1 MTFILI
7 LELQNIIHV
16 VLKLFRKV
24 TLDMERDEKNLK
36 VRKVILSL
44 AEKED
49 EAEKTQK
56 NKDEVIKRYM
66 LKA

>member
-7 LELQNIIHV
+7 LELQNLILV

-24 TLDMERDEKNLK
+24 TLDMERDEKNLE

-49 EAEKTQK
+49 EAEKT
-56 NKDEVIKRYM
+56 
-66 LKA
+66 